1 MNPLSLLQEQAR
13 FLLNLRESLE
23 KQNVRVSDNRSY
35 QWERAKMIGMLD
47 IAKSL
52 DMDID
57 DFRWVYSCWYVR
69 C

>member
-1 MNPLSLLQEQAR
+1 MNPLGLLTEQSR

-23 KQNVRVSDNRSY
+23 KRNIRVSDNSTY

-47 IAKSL
+47 MARAM

-57 DFRWVYSCWYVR
+57 DFRWVYSC
-69 C
+69 

>member
-1 MNPLSLLQEQAR
+1 MNPLGLLTEQSR

-23 KQNVRVSDNRSY
+23 KQNIRVSNNSTY

-47 IAKSL
+47 MARAM

-57 DFRWVYSCWYVR
+57 DFRWVYSC
-69 C
+69 

>member
-1 MNPLSLLQEQAR
+1 MNPLGLLTEQSR

-23 KQNVRVSDNRSY
+23 KQNIRVSDNSTY

-47 IAKSL
+47 MARAM

-57 DFRWVYSCWYVR
+57 DFRWVYSC
-69 C
+69 